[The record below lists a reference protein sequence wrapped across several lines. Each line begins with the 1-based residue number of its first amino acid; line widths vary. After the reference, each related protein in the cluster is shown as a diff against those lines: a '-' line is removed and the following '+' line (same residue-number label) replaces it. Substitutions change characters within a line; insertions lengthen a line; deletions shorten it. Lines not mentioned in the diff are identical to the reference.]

1 MRTLYHLALSP
12 QSRLIRLVLGEKR
25 LEVHL
30 RAEPVWERR
39 EEFLAI
45 NPAGEVPVLV
55 EDDGTTIAGA
65 TAIAEYLEETATDP
79 ALISGEPAERAEIR
93 RLVSWFDRKF
103 DREVTEFLI
112 GEKVM
117 KRFLGI
123 GEPSSEAIRA
133 GHANILIHLDYIGW
147 LAERRTWLA
156 GDRFSLADVAAAAHL
171 SCVDYLGDVPWDRSV
186 EARNWYARV
195 KSRPAFRALL
205 ADHVS
210 GLKPAPHY
218 ADLDF

>member
-1 MRTLYHLALSP
+1 MRTLFHLALSP
-12 QSRLIRLVLGEKR
+12 QSRLVRLVLGEKR
-25 LEVHL
+25 MEAHL
-30 RAEPVWERR
+30 RAEPIWDRR
-39 EEFLAI
+39 EDFLAI

-65 TAIAEYLEETATDP
+65 GPIAEYLEETCPEP
-79 ALISGEPAERAEIR
+79 ALLQGDAAERAEIR
-93 RLVSWFDRKF
+93 RLVAWFDRKF
-103 DREVTEFLI
+103 DREVTDLLV
-112 GEKVM
+112 GEKVL

-133 GHANILIHLDYIGW
+133 GHANIVIHLDYIGW

-156 GDRFSLADVAAAAHL
+156 GDRFSLADVAAATHL
-171 SCVDYLGDVPWDRSV
+171 SCVDYLGDVPWDRNA
-186 EARNWYARV
+186 EAKDWYARV
-195 KSRPAFRALL
+195 KSRPSFRPLL

-210 GLKPAPHY
+210 GLRPAKHY

>member
-25 LEVHL
+25 MEVHL
-30 RAEPVWERR
+30 RAEPVWDRR
-39 EEFLAI
+39 DEFLAI

-55 EDDGTTIAGA
+55 EDDGSTIAGA
-65 TAIAEYLEETATDP
+65 QAIAEYLEECDDTVPLLPGPVSD
-79 ALISGEPAERAEIR
+79 RAEIR

-103 DREVTEFLI
+103 DREVTELLV

-133 GHANILIHLDYIGW
+133 GHANLQIHLAYIAW

-156 GDRFSLADVAAAAHL
+156 GDKFSLADLAAAAHL
-171 SCVDYLGDVPWDRSV
+171 SCIDYLGDVPWDQAP
-186 EARNWYARV
+186 EAREWYARV
-195 KSRPAFRALL
+195 KSRPAFRSLL
-205 ADHVS
+205 ADAVP
-210 GLKPAPHY
+210 GLRPAAHY